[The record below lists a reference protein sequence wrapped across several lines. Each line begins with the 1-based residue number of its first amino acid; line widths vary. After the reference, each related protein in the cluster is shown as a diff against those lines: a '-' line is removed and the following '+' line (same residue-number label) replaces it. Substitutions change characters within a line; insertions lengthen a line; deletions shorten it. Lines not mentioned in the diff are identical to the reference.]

1 MTGELLHITKQIT
14 FYYPNRHYALSRI
27 FYIQKQRKGRK
38 CYYGFRKK
46 SSTEC
51 IAPPKERKVI
61 NWLFLKEAIFMEEF
75 RQVSPKKTNKTQKT
89 QTAR

>member
-1 MTGELLHITKQIT
+1 MLYQESST
-14 FYYPNRHYALSRI
+14 FKNKEKEGNAIMAS
-27 FYIQKQRKGRK
+27 G
-38 CYYGFRKK
+38 KK

-51 IAPPKERKVI
+51 IAPPKDGKVI